1 MTLHTFPKVEQG
13 TEAWHDLRR
22 GLVTASVVRHLITV
36 SAPGALDYDCTT
48 CGAKVGDP
56 CVSLTKKT
64 PTPIKGFHDW
74 RAQTATASAKSAAPI
89 LEVADND
96 TSRGLVATLAA
107 ERITGWTEET
117 PMSRDMYRGVWCE
130 PYARDLYAEHYA
142 PVTEVGFLRRDED
155 GWTLGYSPDGLVG
168 DDGLIEVKAP
178 RSKTQL
184 LTVISDEVPTHY
196 MAQCQAGLL
205 VSGREWLDFV
215 SYVGGM
221 HVYVKRVTPDPAWFA
236 AIEAACRNFETSV
249 AALVADYS
257 KRVEGRPVAPRIDFD
272 LEVI

>member
-1 MTLHTFPKVEQG
+1 MTLHQYPKVEQG

-22 GLVTASVVRHLITV
+22 GIVTASVVGKLLTFESPNAITV
-36 SAPGALDYDCTT
+36 DCPKCKATAGGN
-48 CGAKVGDP
+48 CI
-56 CVSLTKKT
+56 SLARKE
-64 PTPIKGFHDW
+64 PTPISTFHPE
-74 RAQTATASAKSAAPI
+74 RTAVTADLPQEI
-89 LEVADND
+89 TVANND
-96 TSRGLVATLAA
+96 TSRAITATLAA
-107 ERITGWTEET
+107 ERITGWTEDT
-117 PMSRDMYRGVWCE
+117 PMSRDMFRGVWSE
-130 PYARDLYAEHYA
+130 PLARDLYSGHYEQA
-142 PVTEVGFLRRDED
+142 VEVGFMRRDED

-168 DDGLIEVKAP
+168 TDGLIEIKAP

-184 LTVISDEVPTHY
+184 LTAITDEVPAHY

-205 VSGREWLDFV
+205 VSGRKWLDFV

-221 HVYVKRVTPDPAWFA
+221 HIYVKRVTPDPMWFA
-236 AIEAACRNFETSV
+236 AIESACRTFETNA